1 MQLFF
6 PRQKP
11 KANAKDAI
19 VRLRDTLQMLE
30 KRESHL
36 QTKIDTELKNARSNA
51 ATNKR
56 AALMALK
63 RKKQYE
69 NQIEKISGARITIE
83 AQVMAIENA
92 NVNLETLKA
101 MEKGAEAMKAIHGS
115 MDINKVDDT
124 MDNIREQIDMAD
136 EISNA
141 ISAPMIGFDIDDD
154 ELNAE
159 LEELEQEV
167 LDHQLLGADAPPV
180 TAPNVPTSEP
190 AYKKRVPITEQDED
204 DELAELRA
212 TMALYISFPLF
223 FF

>member
-6 PRQKP
+6 SRQKP
-11 KANAKDAI
+11 KADAKSAI
-19 VRLRDTLQMLE
+19 VRLRETLDMLG

-36 QTKIDTELKNARSNA
+36 QSKIDAELKNAKSNA

-92 NVNLETLKA
+92 NVNLETIKA
-101 MEKGAEAMKAIHGS
+101 ME
-115 MDINKVDDT
+115 KVDDT
-124 MDNIREQIDMAD
+124 MDSIREQIDLAD

-141 ISAPMIGFDIDDD
+141 ISAPMIGIDLDDD
-154 ELNAE
+154 ELTAE

-167 LDHQLLGADAPPV
+167 LDSQLLGADAPPV
-180 TAPNVPTSEP
+180 TVPNVPTTEP
-190 AYKKRVPITEQDED
+190 AIKRRSK
-204 DELAELRA
+204 L
-212 TMALYISFPLF
+212 
-223 FF
+223 

>member
-6 PRQKP
+6 SRQKP
-11 KANAKDAI
+11 KADAKSAI
-19 VRLRDTLQMLE
+19 VRLRETLDMLG

-36 QTKIDTELKNARSNA
+36 QSKIDAELKNAKSNA

-92 NVNLETLKA
+92 NVNLETIKA
-101 MEKGAEAMKAIHGS
+101 MEKGAEAMKAIHNN
-115 MDINKVDDT
+115 MDMNKVDDT
-124 MDNIREQIDMAD
+124 MDSIREQIDLAD

-141 ISAPMIGFDIDDD
+141 ISAPMIGIDLDDD
-154 ELNAE
+154 ELTAE

-167 LDHQLLGADAPPV
+167 LDSQLLGADAPPV
-180 TAPNVPTSEP
+180 TVPNVPTTEP
-190 AYKKRVPITEQDED
+190 
-204 DELAELRA
+204 ELRA
-212 TMALYISFPLF
+212 TMAL
-223 FF
+223 

>member
-1 MQLFF
+1 MNLFF
-6 PRQKP
+6 PQQKAKP
-11 KANAKDAI
+11 NAKDAI

-30 KRESHL
+30 KRENHL
-36 QTKIDTELKNARSNA
+36 QNKIDSELKTAKTYA

-56 AALMALK
+56 AAMMALK

-69 NQIEKISGARITIE
+69 NQIEKIGGARITIE

-92 NVNLETLKA
+92 NVNLETIRA

-124 MDNIREQIDMAD
+124 MDSIREQMDLAD

-141 ISAPMIGFDIDDD
+141 ISAPMIGIDLDDD

-167 LDHQLLGADAPPV
+167 LDSQLLEVEAPPV
-180 TAPNVPTSEP
+180 SS
-190 AYKKRVPITEQDED
+190 KVPIKPRIAEDLDEEA
-204 DELAELRA
+204 ELEELRA
-212 TMALYISFPLF
+212 AMAM
-223 FF
+223 

>member
-36 QTKIDTELKNARSNA
+36 QTKIDTELRNAKSNA

-92 NVNLETLKA
+92 NVNLETIKA

-124 MDNIREQIDMAD
+124 MDSIREQIDMAD

-141 ISAPMIGFDIDDD
+141 ISAPMIGIDLDDD
-154 ELNAE
+154 ELTAE
-159 LEELEQEV
+159 LDELEQEI
-167 LDHQLLGADAPPV
+167 LDSQLLGADAPPV
-180 TAPNVPTSEP
+180 TVPNVPTSEP
-190 AYKKRVPITEQDED
+190 VKTKTRVTEQDED
-204 DELAELRA
+204 EELAELRA
-212 TMALYISFPLF
+212 TMAL
-223 FF
+223 